1 MAIINL
7 EYLKP
12 GMVLNNDVKDIN
24 GRLLMTAGTEIAE
37 KHLHILKAWG
47 ITEVDIKGITEKE
60 VEDLTKKDIDPFIFE
75 QAENELNEIFIYTD
89 KTHPAI
95 REIFR
100 LCAIRKAKN
109 AEYKINQN
117 S

>member
-7 EYLKP
+7 DYIKP
-12 GMVLNNDVKDIN
+12 GMVLNSDVKDIN
-24 GRLLMTAGTEIAE
+24 GRLLMTTGTELTE

-47 ITEVDIKGITEKE
+47 ITEVDIKGMTDED
-60 VEDLTKKDIDPFIFE
+60 VEEIIKKDVDPFILE
-75 QAENELNEIFIYTD
+75 QAENELNKIFIYTD
-89 KTHPAI
+89 RTHPAI
-95 REIFR
+95 KEIFR
-100 LCAIRKAKN
+100 FCAIRKAQN